1 MGWGDKGIVVQFS
14 IEENAMFKAFWVV
27 KLGLLAKNR
36 NTCETA

>member
-1 MGWGDKGIVVQFS
+1 
-14 IEENAMFKAFWVV
+14 MFKAFWVV